1 MHLARVPGM
10 GDLSEGDA
18 HAFEKS
24 LHRCPPRAAQ
34 ARPAPSGIRHRLS
47 SCKSSLI

>member
-10 GDLSEGDA
+10 GDLSDGDA

-24 LHRCPPRAAQ
+24 LHRCS
-34 ARPAPSGIRHRLS
+34 PAVPIPGWL
-47 SCKSSLI
+47 